1 MPAKK
6 DEEIPWNKLSVDL
19 IFPFIVCRKLKK
31 EHLNLKSITM
41 IDPVT
46 GWFKIMEY
54 NNKHTIKI
62 ANLVEATWLTRY
74 HWPMEIMYD
83 QGS

>member
-1 MPAKK
+1 
-6 DEEIPWNKLSVDL
+6 
-19 IFPFIVCRKLKK
+19 
-31 EHLNLKSITM
+31 M

-74 HWPMEIMYD
+74 HWPIEIMYD
-83 QGS
+83 QGSSFIGHGFQKSLI

>member
-1 MPAKK
+1 MGLI
-6 DEEIPWNKLSVDL
+6 DTYVMRGNEEKN
-19 IFPFIVCRKLKK
+19 LK
-31 EHLNLKSITM
+31 LKSINI

-54 NNKHTIKI
+54 NNKHVITIP
-62 ANLVEATWLTRY
+62 NLVKTKWLTIY
-74 HWPMEIMYD
+74 IWPTELTYG